1 MSARTSQQQQQQQQQ
16 HQQEEEKE
24 EEEQAAASLRCSY
37 NFMTAEPKRS
47 TEFSCFCGIWIF
59 VRLQNCR
66 VVLHVSCEVEITIFL
81 PSGGDGAIF
90 GAQRYNIYICI
101 YICYQRA
108 ESDVPRMRYNAAIA
122 EVRTINQQQ
131 QTTTT
136 SSSSPF
142 FHQPG
147 CFRAYRYIAH
157 SRAVCKFASCVLP
170 CWY

>member
-1 MSARTSQQQQQQQQQ
+1 
-16 HQQEEEKE
+16 
-24 EEEQAAASLRCSY
+24 
-37 NFMTAEPKRS
+37 MTAEPKRS

-90 GAQRYNIYICI
+90 GAQRCNIYICV

-147 CFRAYRYIAH
+147 CFIQSLDTGT
-157 SRAVCKFASCVLP
+157 SRTAGQFASLQVVFCHVCGIRTVTRPQWNCHIFALIHCRIPGIPRRLP
-170 CWY
+170 Q